1 MLAKCAAAEA
11 DLSED
16 CTALPGSGRGQG
28 QVAGALG
35 RSGRVSPSWRRAE
48 PYRGRVT
55 EGGVG
60 KQPGNVRAA
69 RSGGCDP
76 RLPGSGAAA
85 ALSLQA
91 ANAES
96 SGARREKAGSAS
108 RPASGGWG
116 RGGAGSRESLRQG
129 QRDCAIP
136 PSRSTLLVV
145 ETALRFLL
153 KQWWSRQRTGR
164 DGLAQRGEEQAD
176 WKRREG
182 EGLGGSSCQGGGAGR
197 GRVPACEARAFRM
210 AASANDRLPPEN
222 VQSAASERL

>member
-1 MLAKCAAAEA
+1 MGPRKCCVQCSSAVAPSTVSPTAPVFSSHSFLSAAPPLRVADPGRDGTGRRAVLAKCAAAEA

-16 CTALPGSGRGQG
+16 CTALPGSGRGRG

-48 PYRGRVT
+48 PYRGRVP

-108 RPASGGWG
+108 RPAFGGWG
-116 RGGAGSRESLRQG
+116 GAS
-129 QRDCAIP
+129 
-136 PSRSTLLVV
+136 
-145 ETALRFLL
+145 
-153 KQWWSRQRTGR
+153 
-164 DGLAQRGEEQAD
+164 GE
-176 WKRREG
+176 
-182 EGLGGSSCQGGGAGR
+182 
-197 GRVPACEARAFRM
+197 
-210 AASANDRLPPEN
+210 
-222 VQSAASERL
+222 

>member
-1 MLAKCAAAEA
+1 MGPRKCCVQCSSAVAPSTVSPTAPVFSTHSFLSAAPPLRVADPGRDGTGRDGTGRRAVLAKCAAAEA

-16 CTALPGSGRGQG
+16 CTALPGSGRGRG

-48 PYRGRVT
+48 PYRGRVP

-108 RPASGGWG
+108 RPAFGGWG
-116 RGGAGSRESLRQG
+116 GAS
-129 QRDCAIP
+129 
-136 PSRSTLLVV
+136 
-145 ETALRFLL
+145 
-153 KQWWSRQRTGR
+153 
-164 DGLAQRGEEQAD
+164 GE
-176 WKRREG
+176 
-182 EGLGGSSCQGGGAGR
+182 
-197 GRVPACEARAFRM
+197 
-210 AASANDRLPPEN
+210 
-222 VQSAASERL
+222 

>member
-1 MLAKCAAAEA
+1 MLRTVQQCRSSEHRVPYGPGLQLSLLPLRSPAAPRRRPREGRDGTGRRAVLAKCAAAEA

-48 PYRGRVT
+48 PYRGRVP

-108 RPASGGWG
+108 RPAFGGWG
-116 RGGAGSRESLRQG
+116 GAS
-129 QRDCAIP
+129 
-136 PSRSTLLVV
+136 
-145 ETALRFLL
+145 
-153 KQWWSRQRTGR
+153 
-164 DGLAQRGEEQAD
+164 GE
-176 WKRREG
+176 
-182 EGLGGSSCQGGGAGR
+182 
-197 GRVPACEARAFRM
+197 
-210 AASANDRLPPEN
+210 
-222 VQSAASERL
+222 

>member
-1 MLAKCAAAEA
+1 MGPRKCCVQCSSAVAPSTVSPTAPVFSTHSFLSAAPPLRVADPGRDGTGRRAVLAKCAAAEA

-16 CTALPGSGRGQG
+16 CTALPGSGRGRG

-48 PYRGRVT
+48 PYRGRVP

-108 RPASGGWG
+108 RPAFGGWG
-116 RGGAGSRESLRQG
+116 GAS
-129 QRDCAIP
+129 
-136 PSRSTLLVV
+136 
-145 ETALRFLL
+145 
-153 KQWWSRQRTGR
+153 
-164 DGLAQRGEEQAD
+164 GE
-176 WKRREG
+176 
-182 EGLGGSSCQGGGAGR
+182 
-197 GRVPACEARAFRM
+197 
-210 AASANDRLPPEN
+210 
-222 VQSAASERL
+222 